1 MLQLNE
7 HNSAQ
12 IRSRDPTF
20 PSVSGGILVAHVT
33 TGSPAERA
41 GLQKGDVIVGEHQ
54 GSLKSCTQQPV
65 AICRWQRRPASG
77 SAGPLYRSLLV
88 TCMPL
93 DIEQPAILTSHLP
106 PIF

>member
-41 GLQKGDVIVGEHQ
+41 GLQKGDVIVGEHL
-54 GSLKSCTQQPV
+54 GSLAVLHAATSGHLQIATPTC
-65 AICRWQRRPASG
+65 IWQRWCT
-77 SAGPLYRSLLV
+77 V
-88 TCMPL
+88 
-93 DIEQPAILTSHLP
+93 
-106 PIF
+106 

>member
-41 GLQKGDVIVGEHQ
+41 GLQKGDVIVGEQ
-54 GSLKSCTQQPV
+54 RGLWQSCTQQQV
-65 AICRWQRRPASG
+65 AK
-77 SAGPLYRSLLV
+77 YR
-88 TCMPL
+88 
-93 DIEQPAILTSHLP
+93 
-106 PIF
+106 